1 MRRRKICSEEE
12 EKEDF
17 CASRREGIANTVF
30 QRPRPSLPPSRWGRL
45 LLSQHP
51 LRQSVWLCRPRTVL
65 RSHKEGNS
73 LLPPPRAESRG
84 LLLRRRRRLIIAH
97 PRANCQVAFAT
108 SENPAGSALHSCP
121 RIRDQSPKT
130 RSGWT
135 AIKAVNAL
143 KHVFCCGKGYSV
155 PHPVCNGRS
164 KVFVCGCEKF
174 PHAVLPCPAWLLL
187 LKICPHFPGSWCRFF
202 PRRRRREWLQ
212 QPHPSSLPTRA
223 QAHKMSGTAA
233 ASSV

>member
-84 LLLRRRRRLIIAH
+84 LLLRRRRLIIAH

-164 KVFVCGCEKF
+164 KVFACGCEKF
-174 PHAVLPCPAWLLL
+174 PHAVLPCPAWLTA
-187 LKICPHFPGSWCRFF
+187 PTY
-202 PRRRRREWLQ
+202 
-212 QPHPSSLPTRA
+212 LP
-223 QAHKMSGTAA
+223 
-233 ASSV
+233 